1 MGAAT
6 LRAAPSRPAPRPPT
20 PTPAEIRRI
29 LVAGAD
35 DALRELYVTVRHL
48 MLWKRELEGTG
59 RKGGR
64 GRIDAAIQEVET
76 AMVVLRQLGASP

>member
-1 MGAAT
+1 MGAET
-6 LRAAPSRPAPRPPT
+6 LRVAPSLRPPRPD
-20 PTPAEIRRI
+20 PAEIRAI

-59 RKGGR
+59 RKGGIR
-64 GRIDAAIQEVET
+64 RIDAAIQEIEA
-76 AMVVLRQLGASP
+76 AMVVLRQLGASG